1 MPIYTCTI
9 AESTLSADTK
19 HELAGEIA
27 RIHSSINHVPST
39 YVNVAFHELAAD
51 SLYTDG
57 EPASR
62 CWPAAGCVRAIG
74 TQKPHV

>member
-19 HELAGEIA
+19 HALAGEIA
-27 RIHSSINHVPST
+27 RIHSAINHAPST

-51 SLYTDG
+51 GLYTDG
-57 EPASR
+57 KRQA
-62 CWPAAGCVRAIG
+62 V
-74 TQKPHV
+74 

>member
-19 HELAGEIA
+19 RELAGAIA

-39 YVNVAFHELAAD
+39 YVDVAFHELSAD

-57 EPASR
+57 EPAR
-62 CWPAAGCVRAIG
+62 PALASGWVRAAIG